1 MEKVKVSFICV
12 SSFVVIQNQL
22 FHALILRQNPHVP
35 FALVQVLKW
44 PCFHSPMPF
53 KSAKCR
59 ICYHQDAMLLPQ
71 SKISHFWSIS
81 TTSKYKKEIFL
92 FSKRVLPNSFP
103 IAAWLVGSPF
113 PAGEEKTQTRQR
125 AHMLLTHMR
134 RGRFWSVNFSS
145 AQLWS
150 RCIARSSTFASFDA
164 GFSASS
170 HFHQS

>member
-1 MEKVKVSFICV
+1 
-12 SSFVVIQNQL
+12 
-22 FHALILRQNPHVP
+22 
-35 FALVQVLKW
+35 
-44 PCFHSPMPF
+44 MPF

-113 PAGEEKTQTRQR
+113 PAGEEKTQTRER

-134 RGRFWSVNFSS
+134 RKIVCSLFH
-145 AQLWS
+145 A
-150 RCIARSSTFASFDA
+150 STFSFFFF
-164 GFSASS
+164 FSLTKP
-170 HFHQS
+170 